1 MKKALLINDSKF
13 ENLIMQ
19 DMLNRLDF
27 EVEIASEFDALYEV
41 EQFRPDLVIVNFIM
55 QDIRGDQLI
64 ELIKAKQANAT
75 CLLSSSSS
83 IHSDDFGKH
92 VDGILRTPVS
102 MFSLQDLLKRVGM
115 MGIEVEKVNPKQSQK
130 LADKNANLQE
140 GEGVLFCPGCDSDLS
155 QFGNMIVFCPF
166 CGEDLS

>member
-1 MKKALLINDSKF
+1 MKRALLINDSKF

-27 EVEIASEFDALYEV
+27 EVEIASEFDALYQV
-41 EQFRPDLVIVNFIM
+41 EQFQPDLVIVNFIM

-64 ELIKAKQANAT
+64 ELVKAKQSET
-75 CLLSSSSS
+75 ICLLSSSSS
-83 IHSDDFGKH
+83 IHKNEFDNH

-102 MFSLQDLLKRVGM
+102 MFTLQDVLNRVGIM
-115 MGIEVEKVNPKQSQK
+115 SDNSKQVKTTKTINKDKTSQ
-130 LADKNANLQE
+130 QTE
-140 GEGVLFCPGCDSDLS
+140 GTLFCPGCDSDLS
-155 QFGNMIVFCPF
+155 QFGNMVIFCPF